1 MLLASVLVGTAL
13 AAAPAAG
20 AAASG
25 VTATGTADS
34 TVVPSGPGME
44 LPTVSF
50 TQMTVDEASRRVW
63 IAGDRVYPDGSRDG
77 ELLGVLYGGAGPA
90 FASAHLAAPLSG
102 VAVEPDGSK
111 VYAGQS
117 DHIAG
122 YSHTNGSLSPL
133 DPIAAPPDACG
144 RELVHTG
151 GRLFFT
157 SRPATGPGGCTD
169 GLGTVGV
176 VATGE
181 GGTPGTVMYTGARTH
196 LDAGPGGLLAI
207 APERSSPTDD
217 PDLGIYR
224 VTDGADGNLLEFLG
238 ERRFAADGTG
248 EGMDFRDADFAAD
261 GSVLA
266 VADGTR
272 GTVLLDGREAR
283 FLDNHY
289 APLPAG
295 VAATAVAFSPDGK
308 WFAQGGAASGDAA
321 DLTLAFADPSIERQ
335 PLRISFEDEAAGHR
349 VVPRGMEFSGDG
361 EQLFVVTSN
370 EDGSKFWLH
379 TIYTRQAL
387 APSRLVDVTHGPAVA
402 GEPFRVSGRLDL
414 DGLAPTQAPRITVQR
429 LNGLEVSDLPP
440 VPVADDGTFVLEDV
454 LPERAGNVQY
464 VLGYAGDEVHYRSE
478 YWLVVDTVEASGPVT
493 RTHR

>member
-1 MLLASVLVGTAL
+1 MGAEAL

-20 AAASG
+20 AAARG
-25 VTATGTADS
+25 VTAAGTADA

-44 LPTVSF
+44 LPTASF

-77 ELLGVLYGGAGPA
+77 ELFGVLYGGAGPA
-90 FASAHLAAPLSG
+90 SASAHLAAPLSG

-133 DPIAAPPDACG
+133 EPIAAPSDACG

-157 SRPATGPGGCTD
+157 SRPAAGPGGCTD

-176 VATGE
+176 AATGE
-181 GGTPGTVMYTGARTH
+181 GGTAGTVMYSGAPTH
-196 LDAGPGGLLAI
+196 LEAGPGGLLAI
-207 APERSSPTDD
+207 APERLSSTDD

-224 VTDGADGNLLEFLG
+224 VTDGAAGADGNLLEFLG
-238 ERRFAADGTG
+238 ERRFAEDSTE
-248 EGMDFRDADFAAD
+248 EGMDFRDADFSTD

-272 GTVLLDGREAR
+272 GTVLLDGRDAR
-283 FLDNHY
+283 FLDNRY
-289 APLPAG
+289 APLLEG
-295 VAATAVAFSPDGK
+295 VAATTIAFSPDGK

-321 DLTLAFADPSIERQ
+321 DLTLAFADPSIERK
-335 PLRISFEDEAAGHR
+335 PLRISFEDEAAGLR
-349 VVPRGMEFSGDG
+349 VVPRGMGFSGDG

-370 EDGSKFWLH
+370 EDGSKFWLY

-387 APSRLVDVTHGPAVA
+387 APSRLVDVAHGPAVA
-402 GEPFRVSGRLDL
+402 GEPFRVGGRLDL

-429 LNGLEVSDLPP
+429 LNGLEDSDLPP
-440 VPVADDGTFVLEDV
+440 VPVAEDGTFVLEDV
-454 LPERAGNVQY
+454 LPDQVGNVQY
-464 VLGYAGDEVHYRSE
+464 VLGCAGDEVHYLSE

-493 RTHR
+493 RTRR